1 MRPIPGL
8 VFSTARNVQYLKA
21 LAQVSDVSAAQKLGE
36 DLAARFPE
44 DTFVHFVYLPTLHAQ
59 VALTANNPSKAIE
72 DLQAARPYDLA
83 DAPPVPLYPAYVR
96 GLAYLVAHQGSEAAD
111 LRFGFYRLAF

>member
-21 LAQVSDVSAAQKLGE
+21 LG
-36 DLAARFPE
+36 
-44 DTFVHFVYLPTLHAQ
+44 
-59 VALTANNPSKAIE
+59 
-72 DLQAARPYDLA
+72 
-83 DAPPVPLYPAYVR
+83 